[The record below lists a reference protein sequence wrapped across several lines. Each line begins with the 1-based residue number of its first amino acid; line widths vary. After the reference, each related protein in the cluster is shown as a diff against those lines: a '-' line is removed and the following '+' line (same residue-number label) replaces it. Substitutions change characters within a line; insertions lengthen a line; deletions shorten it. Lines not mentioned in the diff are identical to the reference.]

1 MLVCLEQLSEATWR
15 QNIPLTKHSLV
26 PMSASSDGELSKTL
40 RNMLFEMAPRSDLYK
55 HTQKMLKT
63 NGFAEEA
70 WHSKDTFAAKD
81 AEAEAWLKEN
91 EAKTLK
97 SSKEMKLRESTQS
110 NVVATHS
117 NNKTAKKSPSL
128 IELPET
134 KDKEVTARRAA
145 YKFFYSFEMR
155 KLGYR
160 RDSDTMSKEDKAKV
174 EEAVIGKLAS
184 WNKSRKKAK
193 KSSSTY
199 NFNAIENDEEEKVGS
214 KKKTPLEDTFN
225 SRVTDV
231 QHNRQSEDDETA
243 DKNDFF
249 DSFLFDRVDSNDF
262 DDTNQNSA
270 ENGAKASSAST
281 TWQQYDWYYDSASY
295 LRGAKPPSATDKSDK
310 RSQQNAANGR
320 KTWSRQPVKK
330 TTWEEIK

>member
-1 MLVCLEQLSEATWR
+1 
-15 QNIPLTKHSLV
+15 
-26 PMSASSDGELSKTL
+26 
-40 RNMLFEMAPRSDLYK
+40 MLFEMAPRSDLYK
-55 HTQKMLKT
+55 HTQEMLKT

-110 NVVATHS
+110 SVVATHS

-134 KDKEVTARRAA
+134 KDKEVNARRAA
-145 YKFFYSFEMR
+145 YKFFYSQEMR

-214 KKKTPLEDTFN
+214 IKKTPLEDTFN
-225 SRVTDV
+225 SRVRDL
-231 QHNRQSEDDETA
+231 QHNRQSEDDDIA

-249 DSFLFDRVDSNDF
+249 DSFLFNRGIPMILTIQTRIVQKTVRRHPQLRQLGNSTTGTTTVRLTTGRKNHHQQQ
-262 DDTNQNSA
+262 TNQIS
-270 ENGAKASSAST
+270 
-281 TWQQYDWYYDSASY
+281 
-295 LRGAKPPSATDKSDK
+295 
-310 RSQQNAANGR
+310 AANKMLLTVARPGR
-320 KTWSRQPVKK
+320 DSL
-330 TTWEEIK
+330 